1 MTTTEKTMN
10 YQALGEYTAFK
21 QQARDAADRRF
32 ALLHNLA
39 AAVQALARKPGT
51 AIEGERLAEILREAE
66 AADRELRAA
75 LERAN
80 AAAPLCGER
89 ELRAEQFGR
98 E

>member
-1 MTTTEKTMN
+1 MN
-10 YQALGEYTAFK
+10 YQALGEFTAYK

-39 AAVQALARKPGT
+39 AELQKLSRQPGT
-51 AIEGERLAEILREAE
+51 AVERERLAERLREIE
-66 AADRELRAA
+66 AADREFRAA

-80 AAAPLCGER
+80 AAAPLCGEA
-89 ELRAEQFGR
+89 ELSAGQFGR

>member
-1 MTTTEKTMN
+1 MN
-10 YQALGEYTAFK
+10 YQALGEYTAYK

-39 AAVQALARKPGT
+39 AAVQALAQKPGL
-51 AIEGERLAEILREAE
+51 AVEEERLAAALREAE
-66 AADRELRAA
+66 AADREFRAA
-75 LERAN
+75 LRKAN

-89 ELRAEQFGR
+89 ELHPEQFGR